1 MFLQAR
7 RGRARAAVI
16 AVVAVAAL
24 ATGCASGKS
33 GADTGT
39 LVVYTGQAGDY
50 QVNFNPFS
58 PSPIEGPGTI
68 FEPLFYFNQVR
79 TDPPKPRLGTAY
91 SWNADGTQLSITL
104 RDNATWTDG
113 QKFTADDVVFTL
125 DMVAGNK
132 SINATGYDGQARA
145 VDPTHVVVTFPE
157 PAYMQGP
164 QVLGR
169 LYIVPRH
176 LWKDIKDPATD
187 VVAKPVG
194 TGAYELAEFKPQA
207 FTLKANPRYW
217 GGEPAVKQLRY
228 LALSG
233 NQSGADA
240 LAAGQV
246 DWQTG
251 PVPDIKDVAKNY
263 PGYQA
268 ITVPMNQM
276 ALFTCAN
283 AQLGCTGPQT
293 DPAVRKAIYYAINR
307 KQLNSLAFE
316 DTASAM
322 SPGFALVGRDDKLI
336 SGTLRNKLAPDAPD
350 TAKAEQFLQQAGY
363 RKGADGVYAKDGT
376 PLALSVQVVSGWT
389 DYITAVNT
397 MAQQLQKIGIK
408 LTAQQESWNEWSDS
422 RGRGQFQLL
431 IDSLYQGPAADPY
444 YLWDYFFDSANTAP
458 VGQTANPDFA
468 RFSDPDVDKALAAL
482 RRTQTG
488 DTAARQPYYDT
499 IQSHIEDQLPYIPI
513 LTGGTTSEYNAKKFT
528 GWPSKDN
535 LYAFPAV
542 WGRPDASQ
550 IFTALKPAGQ

>member
-7 RGRARAAVI
+7 RGRARAAVV
-16 AVVAVAAL
+16 AVVTVAAL

-79 TDPPKPRLGTAY
+79 TDPPKPLLGTAY

-145 VDPTHVVVTFPE
+145 VDPAHVVVTFPE

-176 LWKDIKDPATD
+176 LWKDVKDPATD

-207 FTLKANPRYW
+207 FTLKSNPHYW

-251 PVPDIKDVAKNY
+251 PVPDIKNVAKNY

-283 AQLGCTGPQT
+283 AQLGCTGPQA

-307 KQLNSLAFE
+307 RQLNSLAFE
-316 DTASAM
+316 DTASPI
-322 SPGFALVGRDDKLI
+322 SPGFALAGRDDKLI
-336 SGTLRNKLAPDAPD
+336 SGKLRNKLAPEDPD
-350 TAKAEQFLQQAGY
+350 TAKAEQLLQQAGY
-363 RKGADGVYAKDGT
+363 RKGADGGYAKDGT
-376 PLALSVQVVSGWT
+376 PLALTVQVVSGWT

-408 LTAQQESWNEWSDS
+408 LTAQQESWNQWSDS

-444 YLWDYFFDSANTAP
+444 YLWNYFFDSANTAP

-468 RFSDPDVDKALAAL
+468 RFSDPDVDKALAEL
-482 RRTQTG
+482 RKTQTG

>member
-7 RGRARAAVI
+7 RGRARAATLAV
-16 AVVAVAAL
+16 AVVAAL
-24 ATGCASGKS
+24 VTGCASGKS
-33 GADTGT
+33 GTDTGT

-79 TDPPKPRLGTAY
+79 TDPPKPLLGTAY
-91 SWNADGTQLSITL
+91 SWNAGGTQLSITL
-104 RDNATWTDG
+104 RDNVTWTDG
-113 QKFTADDVVFTL
+113 QKFTAADVVFTL
-125 DMVAGNK
+125 DMVAATK
-132 SINATGYDGQARA
+132 SINATGYDGQAKA
-145 VDPTHVVVTFPE
+145 VDPSHVVITFPE

-169 LYIVPRH
+169 LYIVPQH
-176 LWKDIKDPATD
+176 LWKDVKDPATD
-187 VVAKPVG
+187 VVARPVG

-207 FTLKANPRYW
+207 FTLKANPHYW
-217 GGEPAVKQLRY
+217 GGEPAVKRLRY

-240 LAAGQV
+240 LAAGQI

-251 PVPDIKDVAKNY
+251 PVPDIKNVAKNY

-293 DPAVRKAIYYAINR
+293 DPAVREAIYYAINR

-316 DTASAM
+316 DTASPI
-322 SPGFALVGRDDKLI
+322 SPGFALAGRDDKLM
-336 SGTLRNKLAPDAPD
+336 SGKLRNKLAPDAPD
-350 TAKAEQFLQQAGY
+350 TVKAEQLLQQSGY
-363 RKGADGVYAKDGT
+363 RKGADGMYAKDGT
-376 PLALSVQVVSGWT
+376 PLALTVQVVSGWT

-397 MAQQLQKIGIK
+397 MAQQLQKIGVK
-408 LTAQQESWNEWSDS
+408 LTAQQESWNQWSDS

-468 RFSDPDVDKALAAL
+468 RFSDPDVDKALAEL
-482 RRTQTG
+482 RKTQTG
-488 DTAARQPYYDT
+488 DTAARQPYYDI
-499 IQSHIEDQLPYIPI
+499 IQTHIESQLPYIPI
-513 LTGGTTSEYNAKKFT
+513 LTGGTTSEYNARKFS